1 MAATA
6 TQGPLTGLPRR
17 LVQDGVVSEA
27 NLMAALEAIGG
38 KSSSLVPHL
47 VANRLGDAR
56 QIAIAA
62 AHEFGVPLLD
72 LDAVDLDLDVVKL
85 VDEDLLTKHR
95 ILPLLQRGKRLYI
108 AVCDPTNLQ
117 ALDDVKFQTTLRV
130 EPVVVE
136 QDKLDTRVTRAIE
149 AVDTTMSNFE
159 DEGDFD
165 LENLEVSAGDDEVG
179 EAVSSADV
187 DDAPIVRF
195 VNK

>member
-27 NLMAALEAIGG
+27 DLIAAFEAIGG
-38 KSSSLVPHL
+38 KSANLVPHL
-47 VANRLGDAR
+47 VANRLGDPR

-85 VDEDLLTKHR
+85 VEEKLLTKHR

-117 ALDDVKFQTTLRV
+117 ALDDVKFQTTLRI

-136 QDKLDTRVTRAIE
+136 QDKLDARVARAIE
-149 AVDTTMSNFE
+149 AVDTSMSSFE
-159 DEGDFD
+159 RRDDFD
-165 LENLEVSAGDDEVG
+165 LENLEARRRRGSRRRGHERRRSTTRRSCA
-179 EAVSSADV
+179 SST
-187 DDAPIVRF
+187 R
-195 VNK
+195 